1 MLKGSSMEENLET
14 KLFPNDINAEMSVLG
29 SMILD
34 KHAIDTATGI
44 LKYDDFY
51 AGKNAEV
58 FRGIINL
65 YEKGEQIDFIT
76 LSDELKKEGKLDFV
90 GGIEY
95 LMTLTEMV
103 PGPTNVQA
111 YAQIVS
117 EKSTLRYLI
126 RTADE
131 IMKMSYGNQEAL
143 EVLEFAESSIYKL
156 SQSNSKTDLEK
167 ISLVLGKTLDQ
178 INEMS
183 LKEGGITGITT
194 GLTDLDRQLSG
205 FQKSDLVLIAA
216 RPSMGKSTLALNMAL
231 AAALSKKS
239 VAIFSLEMSKMQLT
253 QRFLSSLSHIDLQD
267 IISGKIPEDSF
278 ETLGKAISI
287 LEEAPIYLDD
297 TSSISL
303 TELRSKAR
311 RLSSKEGL
319 DILFIDYLQ
328 LMTDGSGRG
337 ENRQQEISNIS
348 RGLKG
353 LAKELNCPVIALS
366 QLSRAVEQR
375 TDKRPMLSDMRE
387 SGAIEQDADIVMMI
401 YRDDYYNPETTE
413 RPNIT
418 DLIIAKHRNGPTG
431 SIQMY
436 FNKEHS
442 KFTDLEFEYTDEN
455 YGNE

>member
-1 MLKGSSMEENLET
+1 MEENLET

>member
-1 MLKGSSMEENLET
+1 MGT
-14 KLFPNDINAEMSVLG
+14 KVFPNDINAEMSVLG
-29 SMILD
+29 SMILNKD
-34 KHAIDTATGI
+34 AIDTATGI
-44 LKYDDFY
+44 LKYEDFY
-51 AGKNAEV
+51 VGKNAEV
-58 FRGIINL
+58 YRGIINL

-103 PGPTNVQA
+103 PGPTNVEA
-111 YAQIVS
+111 YAKIVS
-117 EKSTLRYLI
+117 EKATLRYLI
-126 RTADE
+126 RISDE
-131 IMKMSYGNQEAL
+131 IMKMSYGNQKAMN
-143 EVLEFAESSIYKL
+143 VLEFAESSIYKL

-167 ISLVLGKTLDQ
+167 ISHLLGETLDQ

-183 LKEGGITGITT
+183 LREGGITGITT
-194 GLTDLDRQLSG
+194 GLTDLDKLLSG
-205 FQKSDLVLIAA
+205 LQKSDLILVAA

-253 QRFLSSLSHIDLQD
+253 QRFLSSLSHINLQD

-278 ETLGKAISI
+278 EALGQAINI
-287 LEEAPIYLDD
+287 LEEAPLYLDD

-311 RLSSKEGL
+311 KLSSKEGL
-319 DILFIDYLQ
+319 DVVIIDYLQ
-328 LMTDGSGRG
+328 LMTDGSGKG

-375 TDKRPMLSDMRE
+375 SDKRPMLSDMRE

-401 YRDDYYNPETTE
+401 YRDDYYNPETTT

-431 SIQMY
+431 VVQMY

-442 KFTDLEFEYTDEN
+442 KFTDVEFDYTDTEA
-455 YGNE
+455 YGQE